1 MQLTQEKFMFVSK
14 PGNHMSGH
22 FPHGLRSERRGS
34 EDRLPCSV
42 VMPRRVVG
50 RDRLTFMERQFQAW
64 VAVLVRGRG
73 LAKVAC

>member
-1 MQLTQEKFMFVSK
+1 MFVSK

-22 FPHGLRSERRGS
+22 FTHGLRRARS

-42 VMPRRVVG
+42 VMPRRVVE
-50 RDRLTFMERQFQAW
+50 RDRLTFMERHFRAW
-64 VAVLVRGRG
+64 VTVLVRGRG